1 MGGVHFG
8 GLLIVVAAAFAAPL
22 LLGLVPSFRLP
33 AVILEIIAGIV
44 LGPSVLGWVSPDMSI
59 NVLATIGL
67 AFLLFLAGLEIDL
80 RSLRGRPLALAG
92 GGFVVSFAIALVAG
106 FGLHSVGLAQKPL
119 FIAIVLTATS
129 LGIIVPI
136 LKDAGEISSPF
147 GQLLLAAGSIADF
160 GAIILLSLFFSRE
173 STSVGAKLVIL
184 GGFAVLVAA
193 ISVAIATAGRSNRLS
208 SALYRLQDTT
218 AQIRVRGA
226 FVLLIGFAAV
236 AQQLGLET
244 ILGAFIAGAALTLLD
259 TDQGM
264 THPEFRHKLEA
275 AGFGIFIPIF
285 FVTSGLR
292 FDGHA
297 LFASGKTLAEVPV
310 FLGVLLI
317 VRGVPALA
325 YKSTIGTRRTIG
337 AVLLQSTSLPF
348 IVAATMIGVEI
359 GTIDAAT
366 AAALVGAGILS
377 VLIFPV
383 TAVSVLGTKPSSA
396 SVGLEP
402 EPVG

>member
-8 GLLIVVAAAFAAPL
+8 GLLIVVAAAFGAPL

-33 AVILEIIAGIV
+33 AVILEIVAGIV
-44 LGPSVLGWVSPDMSI
+44 LGPSVLDWVRPDQSI

-106 FGLHSVGLAQKPL
+106 FALHSVGLAQKPL

-136 LKDAGEISSPF
+136 LKDAGEIASPF

-173 STSVGAKLVIL
+173 STGVGAKLVIL
-184 GGFAVLVAA
+184 GGFALLVAA
-193 ISVAIATAGRSNRLS
+193 IGLAVATAGRSSRLS
-208 SALYRLQDTT
+208 MALFRLQDTT

-226 FVLLIGFAAV
+226 FVLLVGFAAI
-236 AQQLGLET
+236 AQRLGLET
-244 ILGAFIAGAALTLLD
+244 ILGAFIAGAVLTLLD
-259 TDQGM
+259 KDREM

-285 FVTSGLR
+285 FVTSGIR

-310 FLGVLLI
+310 FLGVLLL
-317 VRGVPALA
+317 VRGLPAIA
-325 YKSTIGTRRTIG
+325 YRSTIGARRTLG

-383 TAVSVLGTKPSSA
+383 TAVSVLQTRGSA
-396 SVGLEP
+396 GVDVEP
-402 EPVG
+402 QPLG

>member
-8 GLLIVVAAAFAAPL
+8 GLLIVVAAAFGAPL

-44 LGPSVLGWVSPDMSI
+44 LGPSVLGWVTPDMSI

-173 STSVGAKLVIL
+173 STGVGAKLVIL
-184 GGFAVLVAA
+184 GGFALLIAA

-208 SALYRLQDTT
+208 MALYRLQDTT

-226 FVLLIGFAAV
+226 FVLLIGFAAI
-236 AQQLGLET
+236 AQRLGLET

-285 FVTSGLR
+285 FVTSGIR

-310 FLGVLLI
+310 FLGVLLV
-317 VRGVPALA
+317 VRGLPALA
-325 YKSTIGTRRTIG
+325 YKPTIGTRRTVG

>member
-8 GLLIVVAAAFAAPL
+8 GLLIVVAAAFGAPL

-44 LGPSVLGWVSPDMSI
+44 LGPSVLGWVEPDGSI

-160 GAIILLSLFFSRE
+160 SAIILLSLFFSRE
-173 STSVGAKLVIL
+173 STGVGAKLVIL

-193 ISVAIATAGRSNRLS
+193 ISVAIATAGRSNHLS
-208 SALYRLQDTT
+208 IALYRLQDTT

-226 FVLLIGFAAV
+226 FVLLIGFAAI
-236 AQQLGLET
+236 AQRLGLET

-259 TDQGM
+259 KDREM

-285 FVTSGLR
+285 FVTSGIR

-310 FLGVLLI
+310 FLGVLLV
-317 VRGVPALA
+317 VRGLPALA
-325 YKSTIGTRRTIG
+325 YRSTIGARRTVA

-383 TAVSVLGTKPSSA
+383 TAVSVLGAKPKSA
-396 SVGLEP
+396 GVGLEP
-402 EPVG
+402 EPIG

>member
-22 LLGLVPSFRLP
+22 LLGLVPSFQLP

-226 FVLLIGFAAV
+226 FVLLIGFAAI
-236 AQQLGLET
+236 AQRLGLET

-317 VRGVPALA
+317 VRGIPALA

>member
-8 GLLIVVAAAFAAPL
+8 GLLIVVAAAFGAPL

-44 LGPSVLGWVSPDMSI
+44 LGPSVLGWVTPDMSI

-136 LKDAGEISSPF
+136 LKDAGEISSSF

-173 STSVGAKLVIL
+173 STGVGAKLVIL
-184 GGFAVLVAA
+184 GGFALLIAA

-208 SALYRLQDTT
+208 MALYRLQDTT

-226 FVLLIGFAAV
+226 FVLLIGFAAI
-236 AQQLGLET
+236 AQRLGLET
-244 ILGAFIAGAALTLLD
+244 ILGAFISGAALTLLD

-285 FVTSGLR
+285 FVTSGIR

-310 FLGVLLI
+310 FLGVLLV
-317 VRGVPALA
+317 VRGLPALA
-325 YKSTIGTRRTIG
+325 YKPMIGTRRTVG

>member
-1 MGGVHFG
+1 M
-8 GLLIVVAAAFAAPL
+8 LIVVAAAFAAPL

-80 RSLRGRPLALAG
+80 RSLRGRPLVLAG

-136 LKDAGEISSPF
+136 LKDAGEIATPF

-226 FVLLIGFAAV
+226 FVLLIGFAAI
-236 AQQLGLET
+236 AQRLGLET

-317 VRGVPALA
+317 VRGIPALA

-348 IVAATMIGVEI
+348 IVAATMIGAEI